1 MCGRYAF
8 TADPAEVTTLFGN
21 VLLPEV
27 LEARYNVAPRQ
38 RVPTVVAS
46 PDGRTRKLG
55 LVTWGLLPAWADS
68 AGFKTRPINARDDT
82 VARSGMFRGPFA
94 ARRCLLP
101 ATGFY
106 EWQQTEA
113 GKQPYHV
120 RMANRRLFAMA
131 GLWDCWTD
139 GVTKVFTCCSI
150 TTAANAV
157 LAPFHD
163 RMPVILPPDLFTEWL
178 AADTPVPRLQ
188 AMLRP
193 YPADEMEAFPVS
205 GYVSK
210 ATNEGP
216 RCVEPLAI

>member
-8 TADPAEVTTLFGN
+8 TADPAEVKTLFGN

-27 LEARYNVAPRQ
+27 LHARFNVAPRQ
-38 RVPTVVAS
+38 KVPTVVAS

-55 LVTWGLLPAWADS
+55 LVTWGLLPSWADS
-68 AGFKTRPINARDDT
+68 AAFKTRPLNARDDT
-82 VARSGMFRGPFA
+82 VARSGMFRQPFA
-94 ARRCLLP
+94 SQRCLLP

-106 EWQQTEA
+106 EWQQTSA

-120 RMANRRLFAMA
+120 RMKDHRLFAMA
-131 GLWDCWTD
+131 GLWDRWTD
-139 GVTKVFTCCSI
+139 GQTTVFTCCSI
-150 TTAANAV
+150 TTAPNAV

-163 RMPVILPPDLFTEWL
+163 RMPVIVPPAQFAEWL
-178 AADTPVPRLQ
+178 AADTPASRLQ
-188 AMLRP
+188 ALLRP

-205 GYVSK
+205 RYVSK

-216 RCVEPLAI
+216 QCVEPLAV